1 MLIKW
6 SLIKIFLALF
16 FETIFMSKLSNRVN
30 AISESQ
36 TIAMAR
42 KSRELKSKGV
52 DIISLSLGE
61 PDFATPQII
70 KDAAKKA
77 IDENF
82 SYYTHV
88 SGYVELREAI
98 CKKFKR
104 DNNLDYT
111 PDEIVVSTGAKQSIA
126 NAVLC
131 LVNDGDEVIVP
142 APYWV
147 SYLEILK
154 LAGGVPVI
162 VNTGIES
169 DYKLSPE
176 QLKKAITPKTK
187 LLMIST
193 PCNPTGTVYSKKEL
207 EELAKVVVEH
217 PNVYI
222 LSDEIY
228 EHINFVG
235 GHQSFAQFDFIKD
248 RIITINGVSKG
259 FAMTG
264 WRGGIMAAPKW
275 IAQACDKM
283 QGQFTSATCSIT
295 QKAMHKAM
303 ELDYNTYI
311 KPMNDEFLKRRNLVL
326 DLMKGIKGLKTN
338 VPEGAFYVYP
348 EVSYYFGK
356 KYNNFIINNA
366 TDLSLYLLDE
376 AHVAL
381 VPGAAFGEDNYIRF
395 SYATSESVLEEALK
409 RMKKALDQLV

>member
-1 MLIKW
+1 MG
-6 SLIKIFLALF
+6 
-16 FETIFMSKLSNRVN
+16 KLSNRVN
-30 AISESQ
+30 KISESQ

-42 KSRELKSKGV
+42 KSRELKAQGV

-98 CKKFKR
+98 CTKFKR
-104 DNNLDYT
+104 DNGLNYT
-111 PDEIVVSTGAKQSIA
+111 ADEIVVSTGAKQSIA

-131 LVNDGDEVIVP
+131 LVNPGDEVLIP
-142 APYWV
+142 APFWV

-154 LAGGVPVI
+154 LAEGVPVI
-162 VNTGIES
+162 IDTTIES
-169 DYKLSPE
+169 DFKISAE
-176 QLKKAITPKTK
+176 QLEKAITSKTK
-187 LLMIST
+187 LIMLST
-193 PCNPTGTVYSKKEL
+193 PCNPTGSVYTK
-207 EELAKVVVEH
+207 EELKALAEVVAKYPEL
-217 PNVYI
+217 YI

-228 EHINFVG
+228 EHINFIG

-248 RIITINGVSKG
+248 RVITINGVSKG

-275 IAQACDKM
+275 IAQACDKI

-303 ELDYNTYI
+303 ELDYPTYI
-311 KPMNDEFLKRRNLVL
+311 EPMRDAFLKRRDLVL
-326 DLMKGIKGLKTN
+326 SLMKEIPGLKTN
-338 VPEGAFYVYP
+338 TPQGAFYVYP

-356 KYNNFIINNA
+356 KYKDYVINNG
-366 TDLSLYLLDE
+366 TDLTMFLLDE
-376 AHVAL
+376 GHLAL
-381 VPGAAFGEDNYIRF
+381 VPGAAFGEDKYIRF
-395 SYATSESVLEEALK
+395 SYATSEKKLIEALK
-409 RMKKALDQLV
+409 RMKEALAKLQ

>member
-1 MLIKW
+1 VGIKW
-6 SLIKIFLALF
+6 TLIKIFLDLF
-16 FETIFMSKLSNRVN
+16 FRNNFMSKLSNRVN

-42 KSRELKSKGV
+42 KSRELKAKGV

-70 KDAAKKA
+70 KEAAKKA
-77 IDENF
+77 IDDNF

-88 SGYVELREAI
+88 SGYIELREAI

-104 DNNLDYT
+104 DNNLDYS

-154 LAGGVPVI
+154 LAGGKPVI
-162 VNTGIES
+162 INTEIES
-169 DYKLSPE
+169 DYKLSAD
-176 QLKKAITPKTK
+176 QLKKAITSKTK
-187 LLMIST
+187 LIMIST
-193 PCNPTGTVYSKKEL
+193 PCNPTGSVYSQQEL
-207 EELAKVVVEH
+207 KELAKVVAEY
-217 PNVYI
+217 PDLYI

-228 EHINFVG
+228 EHINFIG

-248 RIITINGVSKG
+248 RVITINGVSKG

-303 ELDYNTYI
+303 ELDYETYI
-311 KPMNDEFLKRRNLVL
+311 KPMTDEFLKRRNLVL
-326 DLMKGIKGLKTN
+326 ELMKDIKGLKTN

-356 KYNNFIINNA
+356 QYNNFIIKNA

-395 SYATSESVLEEALK
+395 SYATNESILKEALK

>member
-1 MLIKW
+1 MGQ
-6 SLIKIFLALF
+6 
-16 FETIFMSKLSNRVN
+16 LSDRVN
-30 AISESQ
+30 RISESQ

-42 KSRELKSKGV
+42 KSRELKAKGI

-77 IDENF
+77 IDDNF

-98 CKKFKR
+98 CVKFKR
-104 DNNLDYT
+104 DNGLDYT
-111 PDEIVVSTGAKQSIA
+111 ADEIVVSTGAKQSIA

-131 LVNDGDEVIVP
+131 LIDPGDEVIIP
-142 APYWV
+142 APFWV

-154 LAGGVPVI
+154 LAEGTPVI
-162 VNTGIES
+162 VDTTIES
-169 DYKLSPE
+169 DFKISAE
-176 QLKKAITPKTK
+176 QLEKAITPKTK
-187 LLMIST
+187 LLMLST
-193 PCNPTGTVYSKKEL
+193 PCNPTGSVYNK
-207 EELAKVVVEH
+207 EELKALAAVVAKH
-217 PNVYI
+217 PGLYI

-235 GHQSFAQFDFIKD
+235 GHESFAQFDFIKD
-248 RIITINGVSKG
+248 RVITINGVSKG

-303 ELDYNTYI
+303 ELDYKTYI
-311 KPMNDEFLKRRNLVL
+311 EPMRNAFLKRRDLVL
-326 DLMKGIKGLKTN
+326 KLMNEIKGLKTN
-338 VPEGAFYVYP
+338 VPQGAFYVYP

-356 KYNNFIINNA
+356 KYKDHVINNG
-366 TDLSLYLLDE
+366 TDLTMYLLDE
-376 AHVAL
+376 GHLAL

-395 SYATSESVLEEALK
+395 SYATSEENLIEALK
-409 RMKKALDQLV
+409 RMKEALAKLQ